1 VTISIKRNTRMRAR
15 ALLFVAVSGV
25 AVPACQHFD
34 GDTSQKSAQADV
46 RPAAGATR
54 VAVPAD
60 PRLPLPPRTRA

>member
-34 GDTSQKSAQADV
+34 GDTSQKSAQADI
-46 RPAAGATR
+46 RPAPSATR

-60 PRLPLPPRTRA
+60 PRLPLPPRTRG